1 MTAARAE
8 GSRTNDPSSWPFVR
22 RMNRRVLPLVMGLLL
37 LPLGCGGDD
46 PVGPFDTLAVATTSL
61 PNAGRTLAYSATL
74 VATGGDDDHTWS
86 VADGSLPTDLSL
98 AVTGEISGTPTVAG
112 TSDFTVEVASGDGQT
127 FEQMLSITV
136 SGLFLDSDFAV
147 QIESDVVYATG
158 AVRSPTVG
166 EIDLLLDVYRPAG
179 ANLPAVRPGFIL
191 IHGGGFTGGTKSN
204 ATMVAFGNAYAQRGY
219 VAVSI
224 EYRVVGDDPPTE
236 ARAQDPGDPVSVAA
250 VAARVDAVKAVEWM
264 RANAATLGIDPD
276 RIAVGGYSAGAI
288 TALGLAYRDPGVD
301 GADVQVVL
309 SLSGGL
315 YGLESLIDADEA
327 PLIMIHGTADPTV
340 PFSLAE
346 AIEDRALSVG
356 LTHEFYPLEGVGH
369 GTPSVLVGTV
379 VDGTTLADRIRNFFY
394 VHLDL
399 GSF

>member
-1 MTAARAE
+1 MTAVCAE

-37 LPLGCGGDD
+37 LPLGCGDD

-166 EIDLLLDVYRPAG
+166 EIDLLLDVYRSAG
-179 ANLPAVRPGFIL
+179 ANLPALRPGFIL

-224 EYRVVGDDPPTE
+224 EYRLVGDDPPTE
-236 ARAQDPGDPVSVAA
+236 ALAQDAGDPVSVAA

-379 VDGTTLADRIRNFFY
+379 VDGITLADRIRNFFY

-399 GSF
+399 GSL